1 MKCSSN
7 RCIFFFFL
15 KYTKLYKKCSRKRL
29 NVDICKPP
37 LTRRRLIRPN
47 VFFHKSKHL
56 IMRKR
61 SQVSIDMAYSNEIF
75 FSLFK
80 RVQLSES
87 TVVFA
92 LFFFSCIRI
101 IARLHMMFS
110 RNWSILSVKTV
121 SKYIETH
128 RKELI
133 IIMAG
138 HIYNII
144 GEAFYA

>member
-92 LFFFSCIRI
+92 LFFFFFF
-101 IARLHMMFS
+101 LHS
-110 RNWSILSVKTV
+110 NNSSVAHDVFAKLV
-121 SKYIETH
+121 NFE
-128 RKELI
+128 R
-133 IIMAG
+133 
-138 HIYNII
+138 
-144 GEAFYA
+144 

>member
-1 MKCSSN
+1 
-7 RCIFFFFL
+7 
-15 KYTKLYKKCSRKRL
+15 
-29 NVDICKPP
+29 
-37 LTRRRLIRPN
+37 
-47 VFFHKSKHL
+47 
-56 IMRKR
+56 MRKR

-92 LFFFSCIRI
+92 LFFFFFGIRI
-101 IARLHMMFS
+101 IARLHMFS